1 MPGEEHDM
9 ANASVAGS
17 EGPALVDLADP
28 ELWQD
33 LHAPLRAARG
43 RHPVA
48 LGPGGE
54 RLVLRHADVEALSSD
69 PRLVS
74 NALPMLTR
82 HGVTNGPLFDWWRR
96 MMTNQNGPGHLRL
109 RSLVSRAFTP
119 RRIESKRPRVRE
131 LARELVGERLE
142 SGEID
147 LVQHLAD
154 PLPIRLM
161 CEILGVESEAHP
173 DFARW
178 STELGRALTQV
189 LTPEAQQAGEE
200 AATGLGGAISELI
213 AARRA
218 RPRDDLLSALLA
230 ASAQG
235 PERFADEDL
244 VTLVINLL
252 FGGHDTSRSMLSIGM
267 ALLLQH
273 PEQLARLRREPAL
286 AASAG
291 EEILRFEPPIAVL
304 AREPVL
310 DIEMGGIVLRKGEMV
325 FLSILSANRDERV
338 FRDPDRFD
346 IARDGPRSLS
356 FGWGPHHCLGAAL
369 ARVEIQEALPA
380 LLRDFDFEL
389 LEAPR
394 WVPFVAIRRLD
405 SVRGKVRP
413 ARG

>member
-1 MPGEEHDM
+1 M
-9 ANASVAGS
+9 AKVSVVGS
-17 EGPALVDLADP
+17 DGPALVDVADAA
-28 ELWQD
+28 LWQD
-33 LHAPLRAARG
+33 LHAPLRAARE

-48 LGPGGE
+48 LGASGE
-54 RLVLRHADVEALSSD
+54 RLVLRHADVESLSSD

-82 HGVTNGPLFDWWRR
+82 HGVTDGPLFDWWRR
-96 MMTNQNGPGHLRL
+96 MMTNQNGPEHLRL

-131 LARELVGERLE
+131 IARELVGARLE
-142 SGEID
+142 AGELD
-147 LVQHLAD
+147 LVQDFAD

-178 STELGRALTQV
+178 STDLGHALTQV
-189 LTPEAQQAGEE
+189 LTPEARRAGEE
-200 AATGLGGAISELI
+200 AATGLGAAISELI

-273 PEQLARLRREPAL
+273 PQELARLRGDPSL

-304 AREPVL
+304 AREPMR
-310 DIEMGGIVLRKGEMV
+310 DIEVAGIVLPKGEMV
-325 FLSILSANRDERV
+325 LLSILSANRDERV

-346 IARDGPRSLS
+346 IARDGPRSMS

-380 LLRDFDFEL
+380 LLRDFDLEL

-394 WVPFVAIRRLD
+394 WVPFVAIRRLEC
-405 SVRGKVRP
+405 VRVRIR
-413 ARG
+413 ARR